1 MRERAVRT
9 RRKPL
14 GARNTAFKVFHE
26 SRDTRHETRLFWFSR
41 ITAFFRPSPKPPE
54 SHGRPDPRGF
64 GSRNTRH
71 ESRITAFPVARMVH
85 VGTEAL
91 QSCFFRPGMLGNST
105 GRRSP
110 CGSRIRASQ
119 AFTSRKP
126 LILRFLRNTNHETRV
141 TAVMFLTNHESRN
154 TTHGFV
160 FFTNHGTRNMV
171 SMVHVGTEALQSFFS
186 R

>member
-1 MRERAVRT
+1 MVS
-9 RRKPL
+9 L
-14 GARNTAFKVFHE
+14 
-26 SRDTRHETRLFWFSR
+26 
-41 ITAFFRPSPKPPE
+41 
-54 SHGRPDPRGF
+54 
-64 GSRNTRH
+64 
-71 ESRITAFPVARMVH
+71 VH

-91 QSCFFRPGMLGNST
+91 QSCFFRPGLLGNST

-119 AFTSRKP
+119 AFTRRKP
-126 LILRFLRNTNHETRV
+126 LILRSLRNTNHKTRV
-141 TAVMFLTNHESRN
+141 TAFMFLTNPESRN
-154 TTHGFV
+154 TNHGFV